1 MSFVQNGTFI
11 GADEMKTETM
21 KQRMTTSFRKIN
33 EAIRSHQQSLV
44 KMVVLE
50 ECAKNTVSLSALAH
64 RACMTKPALTMLCDA
79 LVKTGDLVRV
89 YSPADRRRVYLR
101 ITTQGNN
108 RLKRVIE
115 QLTMEVES

>member
-1 MSFVQNGTFI
+1 
-11 GADEMKTETM
+11 MKTETM
-21 KQRMTTSFRKIN
+21 KQGMTTSFRKMN

-50 ECAKNTVSLSALAH
+50 ECAKNTVSLSALSY
-64 RACMTKPALTMLCDA
+64 RAAMTKPALTMLCDA
-79 LVKTGDLVRV
+79 LVKAGDLVRV
-89 YSPADRRRVYLR
+89 YSPADRRRVFLR

>member
-1 MSFVQNGTFI
+1 M
-11 GADEMKTETM
+11 ETETM
-21 KQRMTTSFRKIN
+21 EQGKMTTSFRDIN
-33 EAIRSHQQSLV
+33 EAIRSHNQSLV

-50 ECAKNTVSLSALAH
+50 ECARNTVSLSALAY

-79 LVKTGDLVRV
+79 LVKVGDIVRV

-115 QLTMEVES
+115 QLTTEVES